1 MNKHFLLLLPVLSQ
15 AVRLDEGEASF
26 FSVKPDSPKGCNA
39 TCQVAVD
46 PNKKTACVHCC
57 IPPKCN
63 VDLATADDTPYKA
76 LTFYMGLAKSAQTK
90 LGGKDL
96 KKRFEEKMPKQI
108 TCMNPGTKSWDSALK
123 KLDERIGGRARQMG
137 DLSRA
142 SVVIHKKDQ
151 FTVANVDNLLKCMKD
166 EGFSAVGPVQN
177 RGMFPSG
184 HSGKLETREMSGGY
198 VDVKGTFMF
207 GGEIQSE
214 VQFILCHVWNYKMGR
229 GHVLYEQARVLKG
242 MRAEKDLNATEK
254 VAYDGWNTEAATGYG
269 LALANTNTCIP
280 TTPHSSLLE
289 TDSRDAFMEYLYP
302 DDE

>member
-26 FSVKPDSPKGCNA
+26 FSVNDDPPKDCNA
-39 TCQVAVD
+39 TCQKAVD

-63 VDLATADDTPYKA
+63 VDVPTADDTPYKA
-76 LTFYMGLAKSAQTK
+76 LTFYMDKAKIAQTK
-90 LGGKDL
+90 LGGVAL
-96 KKRFEEKMPKQI
+96 KNRFEDKMPKKI
-108 TCMNPGTKSWDSALK
+108 TCMDPGTKSWDSALK
-123 KLDERIGGRARQMG
+123 KLDERIGGKARQMG

-151 FTVANVDNLLKCMKD
+151 FTVANVNNLLECMKA

-184 HSGKLETREMSGGY
+184 LTSTFETRPMSGGY
-198 VDVKGTFMF
+198 VDVKGTFMS

-229 GHVLYEQARVLKG
+229 GHVLYENARVLKG

-254 VAYDGWNTEAATGYG
+254 KAYDGWNTEAATGYG
-269 LALANTNTCIP
+269 LALANTNDCIP
-280 TTPHSSLLE
+280 NPPHSSLLE